1 MLKTGLD
8 GRVCLVTGAAGD
20 IGHACAELLAGE
32 GAQLVLTDISAGTD
46 GPEGLWITADLS
58 TRRGVDEVFDAV
70 KERYGRLDVVI
81 HAAGVYR
88 VTPLPDVADEEWDLV
103 TDTNLRSSF
112 LVTQAAVEMM
122 REHGD
127 GRILLVASNSARTGG
142 VATGGVHYAASK
154 AGMAGLARNVA
165 NYAGPLGIRINVLN
179 PGFTQTAM
187 SASLGEEA
195 LDRAAAAT
203 PLRRVAQ
210 PHDQA
215 SMAVVLVSDLSGFV
229 HGATIDVNGGTFMI

>member
-1 MLKTGLD
+1 MLETGLN

-20 IGHACAELLAGE
+20 IGRACAELLAGE
-32 GAQLVLTDISAGTD
+32 GAHLVLTDVTGGKGAPD
-46 GPEGLWITADLS
+46 GLWVTADLS
-58 TRRGVDEVFDAV
+58 TRHGVEEVFDAIG
-70 KERYGRLDVVI
+70 KHYGRLDVVI

-88 VTPLPDVADEEWDLV
+88 VTPLPDVQDEEWDLV

-112 LVTQAAVEMM
+112 LITQAAVEMM

-127 GRILLVASNSARTGG
+127 GRILLIASNSARTGG
-142 VATGGVHYAASK
+142 VANGGVHYAASK

-187 SASLGEEA
+187 SASLGEAA
-195 LDRAAAAT
+195 LANAAAAT

-215 SMAVVLVSDLSGFV
+215 SMAVVLVSDLAGFV
-229 HGATIDVNGGTFMI
+229 HGTTLDVNGGTFMI